1 MFRPNRMP
9 SQGRRIAL
17 ACDNSELTEQALRWC
32 IAEVCVS
39 VCVRARKCA

>member
-39 VCVRARKCA
+39 VCVCARKCA